1 MNNSLKLEPQA
12 QSAPIPVLALHN
24 LQHPNNNEDGTIVA
38 KPTRRCLYRRPSG
51 SFEEHNELNLVVSD
65 IATPGPLLGSP
76 QQILG
81 NSDQ

>member
-12 QSAPIPVLALHN
+12 QSAPTRILVLDNLHRS
-24 LQHPNNNEDGTIVA
+24 NNNEDGTIGA
-38 KPTRRCLYRRPSG
+38 EPTRRCLYRRPSG
-51 SFEEHNELNLVVSD
+51 SFEEQNELNLVVND
-65 IATPGPLLGSP
+65 IATPSPLLGSP